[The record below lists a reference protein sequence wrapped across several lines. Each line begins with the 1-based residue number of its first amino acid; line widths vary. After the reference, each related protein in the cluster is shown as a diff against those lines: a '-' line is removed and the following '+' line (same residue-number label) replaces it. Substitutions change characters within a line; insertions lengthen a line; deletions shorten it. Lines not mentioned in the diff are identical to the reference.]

1 MKEVKDSNLYD
12 DIINMRRPMSGKY
25 PQMSMYDRA
34 AQFSPFSALTGHKEA
49 IAETARE
56 TEGQVYLE
64 EEAKIRLN
72 QKLQII
78 RENLDKRNEVT
89 ITYFEPDDRK
99 SGGAYNVCTGA
110 IKKVDEYKHNVIM
123 EDNTIISIYKI
134 KEIEGEIFCEWE
146 WVE

>member
-1 MKEVKDSNLYD
+1 MKEVKDTNQYD
-12 DIINMRRPMSGKY
+12 DIINMTRPMSGKY

-49 IAETARE
+49 IVETARE

-64 EEAKIRLN
+64 EEAKIRLS

-78 RENLDKRNEVT
+78 KENLDKRNEVT
-89 ITYFEPDDRK
+89 IVYFEPDDRK
-99 SGGAYNVCTGA
+99 SGGAYIVCTGV

-123 EDNTIISIYKI
+123 EDNTVISIYKI
-134 KEIEGEIFCEWE
+134 KEIESELFRKWE